1 MIYGTDISHYQGS
14 FDMQRAR
21 AEAFEFVFIKAT
33 EGSGF
38 VDSRFA
44 TNLANA
50 RAAGLLVAAYHYQR
64 SEDSAQAQV
73 DNISG
78 VVPTDVPVIL
88 DVESGS
94 GGTALTAD
102 ILGRLEAAGYSSPL
116 LYLPAWYWRQIGE
129 PDLSGFPP
137 LWKSRYP
144 DNEGGYASEIYQR
157 VPEHYWNGYGGN
169 WVAVLQFTSSATVA
183 GQSPVD
189 ADAYLGTR
197 QELAQLL
204 QAGADMTPEQ
214 DAILR
219 RIEHELL
226 GPRGPEGQI
235 AGWQTV
241 WGPRTV
247 VAMLVDL
254 HTSMHEPRPSRVPG
268 AEDVD
273 VPLTDAVRDTNGV
286 VYQLPR
292 QVAASLGSDGG
303 VDAARVDET
312 LRPLISEAVSEAMG
326 ADNPQREA
334 VVNAVTARLASPGP
348 KSNGDGRAGST
359 SG

>member
-1 MIYGTDISHYQGS
+1 MIYGTDVSHYQGS

-33 EGSGF
+33 EGSGY
-38 VDSRFA
+38 VDPRFA

-64 SEDSAQAQV
+64 AEDSAQSQV
-73 DNISG
+73 DNIGG
-78 VVPTDVPVIL
+78 VVPRDVPVIL
-88 DVESGS
+88 DVEANS
-94 GGTALTAD
+94 GGTALTTD
-102 ILGRLEAAGYSSPL
+102 ILGRLEAAGYGSPL
-116 LYLPAWYWRQIGE
+116 LYLPPWYWRQIGS

-157 VPEHYWNGYGGN
+157 VPDHYWDGYGGN
-169 WVAVLQFTSSATVA
+169 RVAVLQFTSSATIA
-183 GQSPVD
+183 GQAPVD

-214 DAILR
+214 DAMLR

-235 AGWQTV
+235 AGWPTT
-241 WGPRTV
+241 WGPRTI
-247 VAMLVDL
+247 VAMLIDL

-268 AEDVD
+268 AEHIN

-292 QVAASLGSDGG
+292 QAAASLGADGR
-303 VDAARVDET
+303 VDAAKVDET
-312 LRPLISEAVSEAMG
+312 LRPLVAEAVTETLG
-326 ADNPQREA
+326 ADNPQHGA
-334 VVNAVTARLASPGP
+334 VVDAVTARLASPSP
-348 KSNGDGRAGST
+348 QANGDGRAGSP
-359 SG
+359 SE